1 MGNSPPSTAPTFLK
15 YTLLYIAEKPVNRG
29 IAAFFGVEEGG
40 EHPGKGVQEGYRR
53 GREWEEG
60 GTRSRCTAAAYR
72 TGAAEASRGLNQADE
87 ADDGAEG
94 ADVVLGEGG
103 WFVTLVFGD
112 TEDAVVVIFALLD
125 ILDENTL
132 ACVDY
137 IDPTPLEEMYLGN
150 FPAGDDFAIAVERS
164 HGVAG
169 DTNKE
174 VGALGF
180 ELRDGVVLT
189 VFEAHAVVV
198 DGREARYG
206 LHGDE
211 RYTFVL

>member
-1 MGNSPPSTAPTFLK
+1 M
-15 YTLLYIAEKPVNRG
+15 
-29 IAAFFGVEEGG
+29 
-40 EHPGKGVQEGYRR
+40 QEGYRR

-94 ADVVLGEGG
+94 ADVVLGEGE

-112 TEDAVVVIFALLD
+112 AEDAVVVFLALLD

-132 ACVDY
+132 AGVED
-137 IDPTPLEEMYLGN
+137 IDAAPLEEMDLGY
-150 FPAGDDFAIAVERS
+150 FAASDDVPIAVERG
-164 HGVAG
+164 HGVAR
-169 DTNKE
+169 DANEE
-174 VGALGF
+174 VGSLGF
-180 ELRDGVVLT
+180 ELRDGIVLT
-189 VFEAHAVVV
+189 VVEAHPVVV
-198 DGREARYG
+198 DSRETCNG

-211 RYTFVL
+211 RYAFVF

>member
-1 MGNSPPSTAPTFLK
+1 M
-15 YTLLYIAEKPVNRG
+15 
-29 IAAFFGVEEGG
+29 
-40 EHPGKGVQEGYRR
+40 QEGYRR

-60 GTRSRCTAAAYR
+60 GTRGRCTAAAYR

-94 ADVVLGEGG
+94 ADVVLGEGE
-103 WFVTLVFGD
+103 WFVTLVLGD
-112 TEDAVVVIFALLD
+112 AEDAVVVIFALLD

-132 ACVDY
+132 ACVED

-150 FPAGDDFAIAVERS
+150 FPACDDVSIAVERG
-164 HGVAG
+164 HGVAR
-169 DTNKE
+169 DTNEE

-198 DGREARYG
+198 DGRETCNG

-211 RYTFVL
+211 RYTFVF

>member
-1 MGNSPPSTAPTFLK
+1 M
-15 YTLLYIAEKPVNRG
+15 
-29 IAAFFGVEEGG
+29 
-40 EHPGKGVQEGYRR
+40 QEGYRR

-60 GTRSRCTAAAYR
+60 GTRGRCTAAAYR

-87 ADDGAEG
+87 ADDGAQG
-94 ADVVLGEGG
+94 TNVVLGEGEG
-103 WFVTLVFGD
+103 LVTLVLGD
-112 TEDAVVVIFALLD
+112 AEDAVVVLFALLD
-125 ILDENTL
+125 VLDEDTL
-132 ACVDY
+132 AGVED
-137 IDPTPLEEMYLGN
+137 IDAAPLEEMDLGN
-150 FPAGDDFAIAVERS
+150 FPAGNDVAVAVERC

-198 DGREARYG
+198 DGRETSDG
-206 LHGDE
+206 LHGNK
-211 RYTFVL
+211 RNALVP

>member
-1 MGNSPPSTAPTFLK
+1 M
-15 YTLLYIAEKPVNRG
+15 
-29 IAAFFGVEEGG
+29 
-40 EHPGKGVQEGYRR
+40 QEGYRR

-94 ADVVLGEGG
+94 ADVVLGEGE

-112 TEDAVVVIFALLD
+112 AEDAVVVILALLD

-132 ACVDY
+132 ACVED
-137 IDPTPLEEMYLGN
+137 IDPTPLKEMYLG
-150 FPAGDDFAIAVERS
+150 DFAASDDVPIAIERG
-164 HGVAG
+164 HGVAR
-169 DTNKE
+169 DANEE

-180 ELRDGVVLT
+180 ELRDGIVLAVV
-189 VFEAHAVVV
+189 EAHSVVV
-198 DGREARYG
+198 DGRETSDG
-206 LHGDE
+206 LHGNKRDAL
-211 RYTFVL
+211 VP

>member
-1 MGNSPPSTAPTFLK
+1 M
-15 YTLLYIAEKPVNRG
+15 
-29 IAAFFGVEEGG
+29 
-40 EHPGKGVQEGYRR
+40 QEGYRR

-60 GTRSRCTAAAYR
+60 GTRGRCTAAAYR

-94 ADVVLGEGG
+94 ADVVLGEGE

-112 TEDAVVVIFALLD
+112 AEDAVVVIFALLD

-132 ACVDY
+132 ACVED
-137 IDPTPLEEMYLGN
+137 IDPTPLEEMYLGY
-150 FPAGDDFAIAVERS
+150 FATSDDVSIAVERG

-169 DTNKE
+169 DTNEE
-174 VGALGF
+174 VGALSF
-180 ELRDGVVLT
+180 ELRDGIVLAVV
-189 VFEAHAVVV
+189 EAHPVVV
-198 DGREARYG
+198 DGREPSDG

-211 RYTFVL
+211 WDAFVL

>member
-1 MGNSPPSTAPTFLK
+1 M
-15 YTLLYIAEKPVNRG
+15 
-29 IAAFFGVEEGG
+29 
-40 EHPGKGVQEGYRR
+40 QEGYRR

-94 ADVVLGEGG
+94 ADVVLGEGE
-103 WFVTLVFGD
+103 WFVTLVLGD
-112 TEDAVVVIFALLD
+112 AEDAVVVFLALLD

-132 ACVDY
+132 ACVED

-150 FPAGDDFAIAVERS
+150 FPACDDVSIAVERS
-164 HGVAG
+164 HGVSG
-169 DTNKE
+169 DPNEE
-174 VGALGF
+174 VCALGL

-189 VFEAHAVVV
+189 VVEAHPVVV
-198 DGREARYG
+198 DSREARYG
-206 LHGDE
+206 LHWDE
-211 RYTFVL
+211 RYAFVF